1 MTRMIKKVRGLDAIA
16 QEQVLVI
23 EAVEEFDWGAAKR
36 GAERYAGL
44 LRAST
49 DLPSE
54 VLKVIKILQHNHQ
67 YDAAMDVADAALAV
81 APDDRTVW
89 KHYAQ
94 ALVDQGRTA
103 PALRI
108 YSRMADDPGATAF
121 EHAEARGGVG
131 RCYKQLFLTTG
142 DLDRRV
148 EYLRRALEAYGG
160 LYFADRSRYWHGINA
175 LALMARAGR
184 DAIPMPGKRRPDQL
198 AADMAAEVLNTVRK
212 LKPEDKGPWATAT
225 ACEAHVARGEVAQAV
240 ARARNLIADKE
251 TDAFVIGALL
261 RQLLEVWR
269 LEPEKELGTKLIPLL
284 RSALVKKRGGG
295 VTLTTEDVS
304 AGRLGSLEKVFGA
317 DHYQPLQWWR
327 NGLAR
332 CRAVARIDDGNGYA
346 HGTGFLLRGS
356 DLHES
361 LPEFVVVTNGH
372 VVPDSVTE
380 DNAVVTFHGLDNDAA
395 ESRFEVRRLWWYS
408 PPGHR
413 GVDTAVLELK
423 GTPEGVDPL
432 PVAKTWPSLDSQ
444 PRTYIIGHPGG
455 NEQLQFSVQ
464 DNLLLDLDD
473 TRLHYRSPTEPGSSG
488 SPVFDGQ
495 WKVIGLHHSGK
506 STMPRLNNKGGTY
519 EANEALRID
528 AIRKAMPVDLLKK

>member
-1 MTRMIKKVRGLDAIA
+1 MPKKAKGLDEMAH
-16 QEQVLVI
+16 EQVQI
-23 EAVEEFDWGAAKR
+23 AGAVHEFDWGAAKR

-44 LRAST
+44 VRVST
-49 DLPSE
+49 ELPPEALEVIDL
-54 VLKVIKILQHNHQ
+54 LQDNHQ
-67 YDAAMDVADAALAV
+67 YDAVMDVADAALAI

-103 PALRI
+103 PALRV
-108 YSRMADDPGATAF
+108 YSRMADDPAATPF

-142 DLDRRV
+142 DPGRRV

-160 LYFADRSRYWHGINA
+160 LYFADRSRYWHGINVAA
-175 LALMARAGR
+175 LLSRAAQ
-184 DAIPMPGKRRPDQL
+184 DHLSIPGIPDPRSI
-198 AADMAAEVLNTVRK
+198 AAEVAAEVLSTVKR
-212 LKPEDKGPWATAT
+212 LKVKDRNSWATAT
-225 ACEAHVARGEVAQAV
+225 ACEAHVARGEVVEAV
-240 ARARNLIADKE
+240 SRARKLVADKATE
-251 TDAFVIGALL
+251 AFVIGSLL
-261 RQLLEVWR
+261 RQLLEVWQ
-269 LEPEKELGTKLIPLL
+269 LESDTELGTKLLPLL

-295 VTLTTEDVS
+295 VTLTADDVS
-304 AGRLGSLEKVFGA
+304 AGRLDSLEKVFGA
-317 DHYQPLQWWR
+317 DRYQPLQWWR

-332 CRAVARIDDGNGYA
+332 CRAVARIDDGSGYA
-346 HGTGFLLRGS
+346 HGTGFLLKGS
-356 DLHES
+356 DLHDS
-361 LPEFVVVTNGH
+361 LPELVVVTNGH
-372 VVPDSVTE
+372 VVPDSVTQ

-395 ESRFEVRRLWWYS
+395 VSRFTVRRQWWYS

-413 GVDTAVLELK
+413 TVDTAVLELE
-423 GTPEGVDPL
+423 GAPEEVEPL
-432 PVAKTWPSLDSQ
+432 PVANTWPSLDDR
-444 PRTYIIGHPGG
+444 PRTYVIGHPGG

-488 SPVFDGQ
+488 SPVFNDQ

-528 AIRKAMPVDLLKK
+528 AIRKAMGVDLLKKK